1 MIKPHWTDITNDPK
15 TQGEWK
21 IQLTII
27 INLISSKDSDEIRT
41 MRIKSN
47 NIEIMM
53 GNEAGKNIEDF
64 FESLLQKYEEGLGEK
79 VKEVSLFLIVLIYC
93 IIIFI
98 K

>member
-1 MIKPHWTDITNDPK
+1 MIKPHWADITNDPE

-27 INLISSKDSDEIRT
+27 INFISSKDSDEIRT